1 MTIRSKL
8 GFLGPHKVD
17 FGSNLVKVVK
27 ISEKLGFDVKLQ
39 KMLFVRVLTSFDLR
53 SNLGLTKGILVILAE
68 RGTSGASMLEQFAS
82 CHSIYSHGPME
93 RK

>member
-27 ISEKLGFDVKLQ
+27 ISEKLGFEVKLQ
-39 KMLFVRVLTSFDLR
+39 KMLFMRVLTSFDLR
-53 SNLGLTKGILVILAE
+53 SNLGLTRGILVILVE

>member
-1 MTIRSKL
+1 M
-8 GFLGPHKVD
+8 GPHKVD

-53 SNLGLTKGILVILAE
+53 SNLGLTRGILVILAE
-68 RGTSGASMLEQFAS
+68 RGTSGTSMLEQFAS